1 MKPYCVKCPQAIM
14 VVLFL
19 AVILFAAIRISM
31 TVGIVL
37 AVIVLG
43 PCAFKSVRRILF
55 GRVFTTIAFFFCLAI
70 SALFVYSSSEPWY
83 TVPTSED
90 EVSIWN
96 GSWRRDPGGE
106 KVLYSLYAAMFAAFA
121 IMPWL
126 PSSSRYY
133 AEVKEKRDNGHRS
146 QTTSDNLV

>member
-14 VVLFL
+14 VVLL
-19 AVILFAAIRISM
+19 SAVVLYAAIKFSV

-37 AVIVLG
+37 AGIVLG
-43 PCAFKSVRRILF
+43 LCAFKSVRRIIF
-55 GRVFTTIAFFFCLAI
+55 GRAFTTIAFSFCLAASI
-70 SALFVYSSSEPWY
+70 LAVRASDEPWY
-83 TVPTSED
+83 TIPTCED
-90 EVSIWN
+90 EVPIWN

-133 AEVKEKRDNGHRS
+133 AELKGEGPEE
-146 QTTSDNLV
+146 